1 MHIPQVYNENTNI
14 CSVVC
19 AMAKTKGMTLLEFQR
34 KFQNEQA
41 CRDYLFQL
49 RWGNGFACPRCRGNK
64 FYFIEKRMLYEC
76 SSCGHQTSLTAGTI
90 MHKTRTP
97 LRIWFWALFL
107 VAHDKRGISAL
118 ALARELDVSYKTA
131 WLLLH
136 KIRHAMCSRDER
148 YVLSGIVE
156 MDETYFGG
164 PGEEPKKGRG
174 TNKTPALIAMSLSP
188 DGKPKYLKMQV
199 VPDVKSETLLE
210 FVKKSMTEKTTI
222 VNDGFSAYKVIAAQR
237 STLTMKFDPVHNSDH
252 MKWLHRAVSN
262 AKELILGTYH
272 GIKGKHLQAYLDEYS
287 YRYNRR
293 NFQGEWFNR
302 LLSAA
307 VSSKTVRLLS

>member
-1 MHIPQVYNENTNI
+1 MSMKQQFV
-14 CSVVC
+14 
-19 AMAKTKGMTLLEFQR
+19 TLERFQQ
-34 KFQNEQA
+34 KFRTDDDCRQHLFAIRFPDGFRCPACGHDKYYPIRNRLLFQCVA
-41 CRDYLFQL
+41 CR
-49 RWGNGFACPRCRGNK
+49 
-64 FYFIEKRMLYEC
+64 
-76 SSCGHQTSLTAGTI
+76 HQTSLTAGTI
-90 MHKTRTP
+90 LHKTRTP

-136 KIRHAMCSRDER
+136 KIRHAMRSRDER

-199 VPDVKSETLLE
+199 VPDVKSETFLE

-237 STLTMKFDPVHNSDH
+237 STLTMKFDPVHNPDH

-262 AKELILGTYH
+262 AKAFILGTYH
-272 GIKGKHLQAYLDEYS
+272 GIKGKHLQAYLDEYC

-307 VSSKTVRLLS
+307 VSSKTVTFAELTE

>member
-1 MHIPQVYNENTNI
+1 M
-14 CSVVC
+14 
-19 AMAKTKGMTLLEFQR
+19 R
-34 KFQNEQA
+34 
-41 CRDYLFQL
+41 
-49 RWGNGFACPRCRGNK
+49 
-64 FYFIEKRMLYEC
+64 
-76 SSCGHQTSLTAGTI
+76 
-90 MHKTRTP
+90 
-97 LRIWFWALFL
+97 
-107 VAHDKRGISAL
+107 
-118 ALARELDVSYKTA
+118 
-131 WLLLH
+131 
-136 KIRHAMCSRDER
+136 SRDER

-164 PGEEPKKGRG
+164 PGEEPEKGRG

-272 GIKGKHLQAYLDEYS
+272 GIKGKHLQAYLDEYC

-307 VSSKTVRLLS
+307 VSSKTVTFAELTE